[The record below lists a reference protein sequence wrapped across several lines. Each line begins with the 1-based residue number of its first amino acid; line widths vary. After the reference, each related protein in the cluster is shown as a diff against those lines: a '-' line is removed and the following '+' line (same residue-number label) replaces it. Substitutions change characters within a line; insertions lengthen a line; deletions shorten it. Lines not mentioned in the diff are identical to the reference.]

1 MWGSECRPT
10 AIFRRKTTPV
20 SRFSAKTGI
29 GRREKVTSGRVPQEA
44 MAHKIQRRFARSGTG
59 CAAAFPRRAA
69 ARKIKKSFFL
79 DFGAVR
85 SSNLLPPRVPSPSG
99 GACPAA
105 PMNIMR
111 SYTFETK
118 RFSHLY
124 DKKAAQRCG
133 KFLFLSN
140 LTSAH
145 PRKRDRKREVPLIGD
160 LSSLENFTDYLPMP
174 SCTATA
180 TATVAP
186 TIGLLPMPMRP
197 IISTCAGTE
206 EEPANCASEC
216 ILPIVS
222 VMP

>member
-1 MWGSECRPT
+1 MWGSECHPT
-10 AIFRRKTTPV
+10 AIFRRKTPPV
-20 SRFSAKTGI
+20 SRFSAKIGI
-29 GRREKVTSGRVPQEA
+29 GRREKVTSERVPQEA

-69 ARKIKKSFFL
+69 ARKIRKSFFL

-133 KFLFLSN
+133 KVSFFIKFN
-140 LTSAH
+140 
-145 PRKRDRKREVPLIGD
+145 K
-160 LSSLENFTDYLPMP
+160 
-174 SCTATA
+174 C
-180 TATVAP
+180 AP
-186 TIGLLPMPMRP
+186 EKTG
-197 IISTCAGTE
+197 
-206 EEPANCASEC
+206 
-216 ILPIVS
+216 
-222 VMP
+222 